1 MKAALRRRIEVLEGN
16 SVSTLEEIQSG
27 RQPPKKRLPV
37 IVSAYVGTADLHFST
52 CQRTLCPDGTLL
64 EYVQLQ
70 DEHGNLA
77 SRKGLPDE
85 ELHRWIASF
94 PIEL

>member
-1 MKAALRRRIEVLEGN
+1 MKAVLRKRIAALEEN

-27 RQPPKKRLPV
+27 RRPPKKQLPV

-52 CQRTLCPDGTLL
+52 CRRTLCPDGTLL
-64 EYVQLQ
+64 EYVQFQ
-70 DEHGNLA
+70 DEHGNMA
-77 SRKGLPDE
+77 SRKGLSDE